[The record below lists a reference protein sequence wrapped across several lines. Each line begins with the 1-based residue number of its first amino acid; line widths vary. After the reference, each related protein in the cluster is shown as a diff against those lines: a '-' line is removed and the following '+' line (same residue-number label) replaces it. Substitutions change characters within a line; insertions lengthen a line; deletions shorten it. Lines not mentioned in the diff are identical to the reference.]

1 MSLPELIE
9 QASQLNREEQ
19 LVLRNVLDELA
30 SPTDPE
36 FDRHWLAV
44 VNERREKM
52 RNGQTQ
58 TVSLEDVL
66 RELDDQI

>member
-1 MSLPELIE
+1 MSLPELIQ
-9 QASQLNREEQ
+9 QASQLNREER
-19 LVLRNVLDELA
+19 LVLRNVLDELE

-44 VNERREKM
+44 VNARRQKLQA
-52 RNGQTQ
+52 GLSQ